1 MAINTETSGV
11 PGKGLLPIDS
21 SGIRIQAPTK
31 FVMEDATGT
40 TIKSPKTVSSTE
52 IDLIVP
58 ANAVN
63 FICKPVGA
71 DVRIAI
77 TDGGTA
83 AAPYYVVKDGTLEVF
98 PVSWVAGN
106 GATSIF
112 LLRDASTDVT
122 LHFRFE
128 LVGI

>member
-1 MAINTETSGV
+1 MAINNTNLEVFG
-11 PGKGLLPIDS
+11 PGLLAMASDATRLQS
-21 SGIRIQAPTK
+21 PTW
-31 FVMEDATGT
+31 FQMEDATGT
-40 TIKSPKTVSSTE
+40 TKKAPLAVADTE

-71 DVRIAI
+71 DLRISIA
-77 TDGGTA
+77 DAGTA

-98 PVSWVAGN
+98 PVAKWAGSA
-106 GATSIF
+106 ATSIF
-112 LLRDASTDVT
+112 LLRDAAVSLT

-128 LVGI
+128 MIGK